1 MDPQVQIALIGAA
14 VALITLFVEGL
25 RRQHKA
31 ITETRDNSRVTKEQT
46 QNSHSTN
53 LRDDIDDVRESV
65 REVHHEFSNT
75 LLTLTAGQQRLVD
88 AIEGVREDQRQE
100 RAERIEVARMV
111 ERQRI
116 EVAHKLELLTLAT
129 AVTLQQ
135 STSPSVTV
143 PTAPAPPA

>member
-1 MDPQVQIALIGAA
+1 MDPQVQ
-14 VALITLFVEGL
+14 VALISAGVAVFLALFGEGW

-31 ITETRDNSRVTKEQT
+31 ITETRDNSREAKEQVK
-46 QNSHSTN
+46 NSHTTN

-65 REVHHEFSNT
+65 REVHHEFANT
-75 LLTLTAGQQRLVD
+75 LLNLAAVQQRLVD
-88 AIEGVREDQRQE
+88 GMEGIREDQRQE

-129 AVTLQQ
+129 AVNLQQ
-135 STSPSVTV
+135 ATASTM
-143 PTAPAPPA
+143 APPPPA